1 MKAHAYQLNFYEM
14 YTCSRRRFRI
24 LNIDM
29 SRSVYIISKSQ
40 SVRDRRQRK
49 HGFVPTQVFHLY
61 YGLLEWPKKRSL
73 ALVEAVWHGIGNG

>member
-40 SVRDRRQRK
+40 SVRDRPAAQTWVCANASFSSVLR
-49 HGFVPTQVFHLY
+49 
-61 YGLLEWPKKRSL
+61 L
-73 ALVEAVWHGIGNG
+73 ARMAKEAVIGLG